1 MMMMMMKYVYILQKV
16 AAGQGQV
23 AAPDT
28 RPEHVIGV
36 IERPSQLRI
45 ASSPAQQYPQTVI
58 PPAPPPPPSQQIPRV
73 ASVATSGGGRRDDD
87 INQQLVERIDELYRQ
102 VHGTLPTAV

>member
-1 MMMMMMKYVYILQKV
+1 M
-16 AAGQGQV
+16 AGQGQV
-23 AAPDT
+23 SAPDT

-45 ASSPAQQYPQTVI
+45 ISSPAHYTQTSPAVI
-58 PPAPPPPPSQQIPRV
+58 PAAATSLPPAQLAGV
-73 ASVATSGGGRRDDD
+73 TSVATSGGLQRDD